1 MHAIEFEADIENG
14 VIRLPAI
21 YHKLPKT
28 HARIIVLTD
37 AAPTCK
43 QATAFNP
50 RLFFGV
56 GRQSKAAID
65 AYLQEARAGWQ

>member
-1 MHAIEFEADIENG
+1 MHVIEFEAEIENG

-21 YHKLPKT
+21 YHELPKT

-37 AAPTCK
+37 DAPTCK
-43 QATAFNP
+43 QAAFNP

-56 GRQSKAAID
+56 GQQSKAAID